1 MLLSETRRASHCCS
15 VLLFMVVVVL
25 VLLAYID
32 CIVLTFY
39 NRLWIL
45 DPTIYGM
52 CCILLARSVQF
63 EVAFYVVL

>member
-1 MLLSETRRASHCCS
+1 
-15 VLLFMVVVVL
+15 MVVVV